1 MSKREKRTKSDYRD
15 RFMTKGFHFL
25 GIKGIGMSALAHI
38 LLEKGIPVSGSDL
51 SDISSLEALGVKRSK
66 TLPDKGTIIYSSA
79 IPSDHPA
86 LLQGRKEKRSILH
99 RSELINS
106 LLKGKKGLL
115 VAGTHGKTSTSS
127 LLSWVL
133 ISAGLHPSFAVGGI
147 LQNLQKNGGYGTGD
161 FFVLEADE
169 SDGSFLNY
177 EGEGAIVTNIEKEHL
192 AFWKNEKKL
201 VEGFQTFISR
211 IRDKKLLFWCKDDP
225 LLKKIHPPGTSYG
238 KEGDLSLLL
247 CEQNGEKTV
256 FSAQF
261 EGKVY
266 QDIELPLMGERLALN
281 ALAIFGL
288 SLKLGISEE
297 VIRKAFLSFKGV
309 KRRHEKIGEID
320 SITIYDDYAHHP
332 TEIKALLKS
341 LKKMRKRGRLIAL
354 FQPHR
359 FSRTQELFS
368 DFNGAFDSADL
379 LILTSIYPAG
389 EKPIPGITGKTLFKQ
404 VDEGNALFL
413 EKEFLLDY
421 LPKMLLPGDILVTI
435 GAGDIAQVGI
445 KLLQELS

>member
-1 MSKREKRTKSDYRD
+1 MVES
-15 RFMTKGFHFL
+15 FHFL

-51 SDISSLEALGVKRSK
+51 SDISSLESLGVKRCE

-79 IPSDHPA
+79 IPSDHPV
-86 LLQGRKEKRSILH
+86 LLQAKKEKRSILH
-99 RSELINS
+99 RSELIKI
-106 LLKGKKGLL
+106 LLEGKKGLL

-177 EGEGAIVTNIEKEHL
+177 DGEGAIVTNIEKEHL
-192 AFWKNEKKL
+192 TFWKSEKKL
-201 VEGFQTFISR
+201 IEGFQTFMSR
-211 IRDKKLLFWCKDDP
+211 IRNKELLFWCKDDP
-225 LLKKIHPPGTSYG
+225 LLKKMDPPGTSYG
-238 KEGDLSLLL
+238 KKGDLKLLS
-247 CEQNGEKTV
+247 CEQKGEKTF

-261 EGKVY
+261 EGKIY
-266 QDIELPLMGERLALN
+266 RDIELPLMGEKLALN
-281 ALAIFGL
+281 ALAVFGL
-288 SLKLGISEE
+288 SLRLGVPEE
-297 VIRKAFLSFKGV
+297 VIREAYLSFKGI
-309 KRRHEKIGEID
+309 KRRHEKIGEVD

-341 LKKMRKRGRLIAL
+341 LKKRGKTGRLIAL

-368 DFNGAFDSADL
+368 EFKGAFESADL

-389 EKPIPGITGKTLFKQ
+389 EKPIPGITGKALFKQ
-404 VDEGNALFL
+404 VNQGNALFL
-413 EKEFLLDY
+413 EKEFLLNY

-435 GAGDIAQVGI
+435 GAGDITQVGP
-445 KLLQELS
+445 KLLRELS

>member
-1 MSKREKRTKSDYRD
+1 MRES
-15 RFMTKGFHFL
+15 FHFL
-25 GIKGIGMSALAHI
+25 GIKGSGMSALAHI
-38 LLEKGIPVSGSDL
+38 LLEKGMLVSGSDL
-51 SDISSLEALGVKRSK
+51 ADISFLETLGVKRSE
-66 TLPDKGTIIYSSA
+66 TLPDKGKIIYSSA

-86 LLQGRKEKRSILH
+86 LLQAKRERRSILH
-99 RSELINS
+99 RSELIHT
-106 LLKGKKGLL
+106 LLEGKKGLL
-115 VAGTHGKTSTSS
+115 VAGTHGKTSTSC

-133 ISAGLHPSFAVGGI
+133 ISAGFHPSFAVGGI
-147 LQNLQKNGGYGTGD
+147 LQNLQKNGGYGPGG

-192 AFWKNEKKL
+192 AFWKSEKKL
-201 VEGFQTFISR
+201 VKGFQTFISR
-211 IRDKKLLFWCKDDP
+211 IKNKNLLFWCKDDP
-225 LLKKIHPPGTSYG
+225 LLKKINPPGISYG
-238 KEGDLSLLL
+238 KKGDLNLLS
-247 CEQNGEKTV
+247 CEQKGEKTF

-261 EGKVY
+261 EESVY
-266 QDIELPLMGERLALN
+266 QDIELPLMGKKLALN
-281 ALAIFGL
+281 ALAVFGL
-288 SLKLGISEE
+288 SLKLGIPAE
-297 VIRKAFLSFKGV
+297 VIRKAFVSFKGI

-341 LKKMRKRGRLIAL
+341 LTKRGKKGRLIAL

-368 DFNGAFDSADL
+368 DFKGAFARADL

-389 EKPIPGITGKTLFKQ
+389 EKPIPGITDKIFFKQ
-404 VDEGNALFL
+404 IEERNALFL
-413 EKEFLLDY
+413 EKEFLFDY

-435 GAGDIAQVGI
+435 GAGDITQVGP